1 MTYDEML
8 SKTPTNPAHAQNYA
22 ELFSLWK
29 DQPTKYY
36 REEGA
41 SDCFDEWDNSVQRLL
56 TPNEL
61 AFYMTPYA
69 DLDMNRLEFRKVS
82 RQSHLTKI
90 LVHRQGI
97 KTTNG
102 FNG

>member
-1 MTYDEML
+1 MNYDEML

-22 ELFSLWK
+22 ELLSLWK
-29 DQPTKYY
+29 DPRTHADGTAD
-36 REEGA
+36 E
-41 SDCFDEWDNSVQRLL
+41 FDEWDKSVQRLL
-56 TPNEL
+56 TPSEG
-61 AFYMTPYA
+61 AFYLTPYA
-69 DLDMNRLEFRKVS
+69 DLDMKRLQFRKVS
-82 RQSHLTKI
+82 RLNHLTKI